1 VTYKSVLGRSEIKK
15 LGWIALGSIL
25 VLDLLI
31 PLQAGRTL
39 AALPE
44 KWVARYNGPGNN
56 WDIARAIAVD
66 GLGNVYVTGQSE
78 GSGSGYDYATIK
90 YNTNGKQLWAKRY
103 KGPGNGED
111 EARAIAVDGSGNVY
125 VTGASKGLGT
135 KEDYATI
142 KYSTNGKQLWVA
154 RYNGPGNDRDEAC
167 AIAVD
172 GSGNVYVTGYGVGS
186 GAYYDST
193 TIKYNASGKQLWA
206 KRHSGQAGGSEYA
219 NAIAVDGSGNVCI
232 TGQSADGGYATIK
245 YNTNGKQLWEKTYN
259 DSSDGANAI
268 AVDGS
273 GNVYVTGRSYGS
285 GTDWDYAT
293 IKYSTNGKQ
302 LWVKRYNGQAN
313 DSDYANA
320 IAVDS
325 SGNVY
330 VTGGSGWNLDSETGG
345 DYATIKY
352 STNGKQLWVKRYDGG
367 GYDESMAIAV
377 DSSGNVYVSGRSE
390 GQGFHID
397 DYVTIK
403 YGANGKQLWVKK
415 YNGPDNDDDCVW
427 AIAVDGSGNV
437 YVTGQSVGSNT
448 VDYATIKY

>member
-1 VTYKSVLGRSEIKK
+1 MKK
-15 LGWIALGSIL
+15 RGWIVIGSIL
-25 VLDLLI
+25 VLGLLI
-31 PLQAGRTL
+31 PLEAGRTL
-39 AALPE
+39 AAPAE
-44 KWVARYNGPGNN
+44 KWVARYNGPGDN

-66 GLGNVYVTGQSE
+66 GSGNVYVTGQSV
-78 GSGSGYDYATIK
+78 GSGSSYDYATIK

-103 KGPGNGED
+103 KGPGNGGD
-111 EARAIAVDGSGNVY
+111 EARAIAVDGLGNVY

-172 GSGNVYVTGYGVGS
+172 GSGNVYVTGYGMGS
-186 GAYYDST
+186 GAYYDSA

-232 TGQSADGGYATIK
+232 TGQSADGDYATIK
-245 YNTNGKQLWEKTYN
+245 YSTNGKQLWVKTYN
-259 DSSDGANAI
+259 GPGNSSDGANAI

-273 GNVYVTGRSYGS
+273 GNVYVSGRSYGS

-352 STNGKQLWVKRYDGG
+352 STNGKQLWVKKYDGG
-367 GYDESMAIAV
+367 GYDESKAIAV

-390 GQGFHID
+390 GQGFYID

-415 YNGPDNDDDCVW
+415 YNGPGNDDDCAW

-437 YVTGQSVGSNT
+437 YVTGQSVGSGT
-448 VDYATIKY
+448 VDYTTLKY